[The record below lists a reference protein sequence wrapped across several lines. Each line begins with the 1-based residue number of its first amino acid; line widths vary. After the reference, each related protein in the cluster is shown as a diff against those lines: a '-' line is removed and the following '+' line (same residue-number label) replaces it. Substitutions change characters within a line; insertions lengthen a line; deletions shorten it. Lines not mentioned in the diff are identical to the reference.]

1 MKANFN
7 INLTTLILIIL
18 IVLGIGY
25 YRNTVNDLKN
35 QVTEEVKLSNALLD
49 TTRTYRNKN
58 NELVS
63 EKLTL
68 QASLERLKDENLNL
82 SESQRELLR
91 RIDEMGREKEVIAA
105 ALIKTEIRLDSL
117 LNIGGVVDTTAK
129 KVDFYENSDTLI
141 YHISVRDVLPAFQD
155 KRPSLLFETFFI
167 PNESFIEFHWNTNRR
182 ENYPIGFSVTNTNPL
197 FETVNIDSYA
207 IPELQKQE
215 LTPTTWNKIVD
226 FLKTN
231 GKYIGAFGIGVAAGS
246 VIF

>member
-117 LNIGGVVDTTAK
+117 LNIGGVIDTTTK

-141 YHISVRDVLPAFQD
+141 YHISVRDVYYLHFRIKD
-155 KRPSLLFETFFI
+155 LHYCSKHFLYLMKVLLNFI
-167 PNESFIEFHWNTNRR
+167 GTPIE
-182 ENYPIGFSVTNTNPL
+182 E
-197 FETVNIDSYA
+197 
-207 IPELQKQE
+207 
-215 LTPTTWNKIVD
+215 KI
-226 FLKTN
+226 
-231 GKYIGAFGIGVAAGS
+231 IQ
-246 VIF
+246 